1 MYDEIKF
8 DPMSGRSGEPTEKEK
23 DMVRFLTGYKYS
35 GRFDNVF
42 ALLVSD
48 KDCYMI
54 WNLLADGM
62 SIFRFQE
69 TGDGYLITYSDPRI
83 NEEGVIF

>member
-1 MYDEIKF
+1 MYDDIRF
-8 DPMSGRSGEPTEKEK
+8 DPMSGRRGEPTEKEK

-35 GRFDNVF
+35 GKFDDLFV
-42 ALLVSD
+42 LLVSD
-48 KDCYMI
+48 KDSYML
-54 WNLLADGM
+54 WNLFADGE

-83 NEEGVIF
+83 NEQAVMF